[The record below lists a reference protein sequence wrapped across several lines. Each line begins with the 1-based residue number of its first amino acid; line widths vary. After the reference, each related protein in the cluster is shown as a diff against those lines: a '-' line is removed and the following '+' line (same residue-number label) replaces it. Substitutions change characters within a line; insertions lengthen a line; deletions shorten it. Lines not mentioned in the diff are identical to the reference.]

1 MNKRDELFC
10 PYRDLPAD
18 VANAIRMY
26 RPNDL
31 SDVLSDR
38 FLSGVK
44 DLVAGVPPVSVDDAP
59 HPSEMAT

>member
-1 MNKRDELFC
+1 MNKKHERCC
-10 PYRDLPAD
+10 PNRNLPAD
-18 VANAIRMY
+18 VANAIDLY

-44 DLVAGVPPVSVDDAP
+44 AFLRFS
-59 HPSEMAT
+59 